1 MAIFKGGSGGVLS
14 GMVGNLVIVNN
25 NGKMYLRK
33 APRERV
39 FTERQKQNWKR
50 FSVISAFWRQ
60 FSKTSIPAIWK
71 HAVEGR
77 RGINL
82 FITANAAAFGPEGE
96 LVDIE
101 RLHFSAGKLPL
112 PHKFMAERSASDPE
126 KVDVTW
132 QDDPGSGLARS
143 NDVLTMMVAHDG
155 KFTGP
160 IATGAIRKQQ
170 TAVIQLRAGIGTVQ
184 GIYLSFASEKRKL
197 YSGDQYFSI

>member
-1 MAIFKGGSGGVLS
+1 
-14 GMVGNLVIVNN
+14 MVGNLVIVNN

-33 APRERV
+33 APRERA
-39 FTERQKQNWKR
+39 FTERQKQNWQR

-60 FSKTSIPAIWK
+60 FSKSPIQEIWK
-71 HAVEGR
+71 IAVEGR

-126 KVDVTW
+126 KVEVTW

-143 NDVLTMMVAHDG
+143 NDELMMMVAHDG
-155 KFTGP
+155 NFTGP
-160 IATGAIRKQQ
+160 IATGAVRKQQ
-170 TAVIQLRAGIGTVQ
+170 TAVIQLPVVSGTIQ
-184 GIYLSFASEKRKL
+184 GIYLSFASEKSKL
-197 YSGDQYFSI
+197 YSGDQWFQL